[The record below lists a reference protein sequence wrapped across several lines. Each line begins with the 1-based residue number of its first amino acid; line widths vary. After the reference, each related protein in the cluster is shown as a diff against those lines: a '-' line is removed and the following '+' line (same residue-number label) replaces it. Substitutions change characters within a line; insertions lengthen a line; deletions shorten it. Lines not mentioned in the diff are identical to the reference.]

1 MFFYTQRICHEFK
14 ERNENNEL
22 KNGNH
27 LVEESTATDMIID
40 KQKSKSSSSSSTT
53 IIYKASW
60 FEQFNA
66 LLWRSFVSNI
76 REPMITRIKFSQTLT
91 VALLLGI
98 VYWQQK
104 LDQKG
109 IMNINGAIFIL
120 IINLTFMNVFSVIN
134 VCLFVFKK

>member
-1 MFFYTQRICHEFK
+1 MFTTDQCKCNCFFNEHYLILWSFFQRICHEFK
-14 ERNENNEL
+14 ERENNEL
-22 KNGNH
+22 KENP
-27 LVEESTATDMIID
+27 EELSTDMII
-40 KQKSKSSSSSSTT
+40 QKSES

-60 FEQFNA
+60 MEQFHA
-66 LLWRSFVSNI
+66 LLWRSFLSNI

-98 VYWQQK
+98 VYWRQQ

-134 VCLFVFKK
+134 VCV

>member
-1 MFFYTQRICHEFK
+1 MFDLLFFQRICSEFK
-14 ERNENNEL
+14 ERENDEL
-22 KNGNH
+22 KENH
-27 LVEESTATDMIID
+27 LE
-40 KQKSKSSSSSSTT
+40 SSTEMIVRQPES

-60 FEQFNA
+60 MEQFHA
-66 LLWRSFVSNI
+66 LLWRSFISNV

-98 VYWQQK
+98 VYWRQQ

-134 VCLFVFKK
+134 VNIFV

>member
-1 MFFYTQRICHEFK
+1 MIYCFFQRICSEFK
-14 ERNENNEL
+14 ERENDEL
-22 KNGNH
+22 KENH
-27 LVEESTATDMIID
+27 LE
-40 KQKSKSSSSSSTT
+40 SSTEMIVRQPES

-60 FEQFNA
+60 MEQFHA
-66 LLWRSFVSNI
+66 LLWRSFISNV

-98 VYWQQK
+98 VYWRQQ

-134 VCLFVFKK
+134 VNIFV